1 MLISER
7 FRNFVEESKF
17 LSAEDRK
24 TMDALRRDPEA
35 FATGK
40 RSLFTPAFIRRMASS
55 WVTDVSEV
63 EAEGKRL
70 FPTAFL
76 TLRYEDLLREPFE
89 EMSKVW
95 RFLGVKRIA
104 AGLAKDVQNEMSSN
118 PDEEWQTR
126 RNEDIASFLA
136 KGQAGNWRMLF
147 TAADKRQ
154 FKEVAG
160 ATLVKWGYEKDLDW

>member
-1 MLISER
+1 
-7 FRNFVEESKF
+7 
-17 LSAEDRK
+17 
-24 TMDALRRDPEA
+24 
-35 FATGK
+35 
-40 RSLFTPAFIRRMASS
+40 
-55 WVTDVSEV
+55 
-63 EAEGKRL
+63 
-70 FPTAFL
+70 
-76 TLRYEDLLREPFE
+76 
-89 EMSKVW
+89 MSKVW

-154 FKEVAG
+154 FKEAAG